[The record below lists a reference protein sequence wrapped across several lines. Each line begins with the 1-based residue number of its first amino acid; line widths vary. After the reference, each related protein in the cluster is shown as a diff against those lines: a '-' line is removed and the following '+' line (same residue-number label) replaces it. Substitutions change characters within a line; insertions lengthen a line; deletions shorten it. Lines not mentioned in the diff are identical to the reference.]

1 LWQYLITSIDINT
14 LLSLVQCALKSE
26 YSEKQQNAQQDA
38 TTIYGHIGTFQRNI
52 VGTETNL
59 KQRMMPSDT
68 RLLKGELTKK
78 IHMKGPNGYTV
89 T

>member
-1 LWQYLITSIDINT
+1 MDRNT
-14 LLSLVQCALKSE
+14 LRSLVQCAFKFE

-38 TTIYGHIGTFQRNI
+38 TTIYGHIGTFQKNI

-78 IHMKGPNGYTV
+78 KSYERSKRLYSHLRT
-89 T
+89 